1 MKVLGR
7 TKRSQWKSSRKN
19 WLQRERRSRLAG
31 AANYLPH
38 DSFHWILWIAVLH
51 LAVSL
56 IYAVV
61 FIIMGSGGEGS
72 AMRNF
77 GQLINWSGAAVSAAG
92 FFQTLKLRRRRFP
105 LEKAV
110 RYLWIFLLLLL
121 TFGLVSTGL
130 SDEPVGWMLSG
141 ICVLYDGVL
150 LLSYRSGMRQV

>member
-1 MKVLGR
+1 
-7 TKRSQWKSSRKN
+7 
-19 WLQRERRSRLAG
+19 
-31 AANYLPH
+31 
-38 DSFHWILWIAVLH
+38 
-51 LAVSL
+51 
-56 IYAVV
+56 
-61 FIIMGSGGEGS
+61 
-72 AMRNF
+72 MRNF
-77 GQLINWSGAAVSAAG
+77 GRLINWSGAAVSAAG